1 MIDIDDYSYDLIVMK
16 PDNKSFHI
24 YISVKKELIS
34 YMSFYNTAQFQN
46 LQWHE
51 NEH

>member
-24 YISVKKELIS
+24 YIPVKKG
-34 YMSFYNTAQFQN
+34 
-46 LQWHE
+46 
-51 NEH
+51 